1 MSRKKPERIPSAADS
16 PTPEAHDA
24 APVSAS
30 RRRLLSWIWGGL
42 LVTFAAEILWVAVSF
57 LRPRRGRAKDESS
70 VVIAGPVER
79 FSPKTVTAF
88 PGGKFYLARLEDGGF
103 LALDRT
109 CTHLGCTVPWDA
121 EEECFQ
127 CPCHAS
133 SFDIAGD
140 VLAPPAP
147 RPLDLYA
154 VRIENGIVKVDTSRR
169 IRRSA
174 FLPSQEA
181 HA

>member
-1 MSRKKPERIPSAADS
+1 MAL
-16 PTPEAHDA
+16 
-24 APVSAS
+24 VSAVS
-30 RRRLLSWIWGGL
+30 LLRML
-42 LVTFAAEILWVAVSF
+42 HLWVPSWVSPAPY
-57 LRPRRGRAKDESS
+57 RARRHVLS
-70 VVIAGPVER
+70 
-79 FSPKTVTAF
+79 
-88 PGGKFYLARLEDGGF
+88 L
-103 LALDRT
+103 
-109 CTHLGCTVPWDA
+109 PWDA